1 MASVV
6 GIGIDVAKAKVDVA
20 SSDGQLALEVPR
32 TAEGLSGLCEA
43 LAEFE
48 VHRVVLEASG
58 GYEADVLAALHAAGL
73 PVVLVQPVRARAL
86 AKGLGRRAKTDA
98 IDAQVLAWMA
108 RFAVDGDPLWQPK
121 PAELAELHG
130 LVFRRKQLVDIIDA
144 ETKRRRGATTAARAS
159 IERLLAVLHEEKK
172 EVERAINAL
181 VADIAEVAEAVAVLE
196 TPVGVGRVSAT
207 SLLVTMPE
215 LGRATRKEI
224 AALAGVAPYNRDSG
238 TQSGHRYIHG
248 GRAAAR
254 KVLYMAALAG
264 IRHHNPVLRPLYER
278 LVARGKPKKVAI
290 VACMRKLLIHLNSQM
305 RSLLERPTLTASV
318 NS

>member
-6 GIGIDVAKAKVDVA
+6 GVGIDVAKAKVDVA
-20 SSDGQLALEVPR
+20 SSDAQLILEIPR
-32 TAEGLSGLCEA
+32 TEKGLGELCEA
-43 LAEFE
+43 LSQLE

-58 GYEADVLAALHAAGL
+58 GYEAEVLAALHGAGF

-108 RFAVDGDPLWQPK
+108 RFAVDGDPLWRPK
-121 PAELAELHG
+121 SAELAKLHG

-144 ETKRRRGATTAARAS
+144 ETKRRRGATPAARAS
-159 IERLLAVLHEEKK
+159 IERVLVVLKSEKK
-172 EVERAINAL
+172 EVERLINEL
-181 VADIAEVAEAVAVLE
+181 VAEIAEVAKAVEVLE
-196 TPVGVGRVSAT
+196 TPTGVGRVSAT
-207 SLLVTMPE
+207 TILVTLPE
-215 LGRATRKEI
+215 LGCATRREI

-264 IRHHNPVLRPLYER
+264 IKHNNPALRPLYER
-278 LVARGKPKKVAI
+278 LVAKGKPKKVAI
-290 VACMRKLLIHLNSQM
+290 VACMRKLLIHLNSLM
-305 RSLLERPTLTASV
+305 RRLRSEAPQVA
-318 NS
+318 